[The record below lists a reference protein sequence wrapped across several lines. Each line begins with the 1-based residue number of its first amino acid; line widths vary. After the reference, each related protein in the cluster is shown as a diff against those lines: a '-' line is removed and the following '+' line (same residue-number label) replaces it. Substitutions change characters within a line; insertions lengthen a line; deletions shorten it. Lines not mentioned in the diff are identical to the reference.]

1 MIESSIINDFKC
13 ENCNQKV
20 DVEKR
25 QLIAEPPNVLIVH
38 LQRIIFNFDT
48 FMNDKI
54 NTHFDFPN
62 ILNLSD
68 YSFKNVMT
76 REGHS

>member
-1 MIESSIINDFKC
+1 MIESIIINDYKC

-25 QLIAEPPNVLIVH
+25 QLIAEPPNVLIIN

-48 FMNDKI
+48 FQNDKI
-54 NTHFDFPN
+54 NTNFEFPN
-62 ILNLSD
+62 MLNLKD
-68 YSFKNVMT
+68 YSFKAIMEA
-76 REGHS
+76 EGHP